1 LSELEF
7 DFGTMDE
14 SAKGRH
20 DFMVT
25 NVGEGVLEVTAG
37 ETSCGCTMSEIEK
50 SELAP
55 RESTK
60 VTITWNAEGRSGPFR
75 QTASVF
81 TSDPDHSRVTFT
93 VSGRIVQ
100 AVRVVPRE
108 LVFSQVAVGDSAE
121 GTIRLFCNLPQP
133 LEIQGLEF
141 SETEEAPYFDA
152 QIEPLSGVQL
162 ASETG
167 AQSGAQLLVTL
178 KPGLPQGPFRQK
190 ILLKTN
196 LEEASE
202 LVIPVRGTL
211 VGDISIVGVGSGWE
225 AEQSLLALGTVD
237 STDGV
242 RRQLLLITRGEDRDN
257 VVFEPVRVF
266 PSWLEVNVGKTVQVG
281 DGTVN
286 QTPVWISVPKGA
298 PSAVHLGSEQGELGE
313 VRLKTNHPRTPELRI
328 RLRFAVEGA

>member
-1 LSELEF
+1 MRITLIVLVAVLVGMGAGVGTAHLRLRSSEWNGDPIGTGEDAAVRAAADGGSGKAELSELEF

-108 LVFSQVAVGDSAE
+108 L
-121 GTIRLFCNLPQP
+121 
-133 LEIQGLEF
+133 
-141 SETEEAPYFDA
+141 
-152 QIEPLSGVQL
+152 GVQ
-162 ASETG
+162 
-167 AQSGAQLLVTL
+167 SG
-178 KPGLPQGPFRQK
+178 G
-190 ILLKTN
+190 
-196 LEEASE
+196 
-202 LVIPVRGTL
+202 RGRFGR
-211 VGDISIVGVGSGWE
+211 GDYPIVL
-225 AEQSLLALGTVD
+225 Q
-237 STDGV
+237 
-242 RRQLLLITRGEDRDN
+242 
-257 VVFEPVRVF
+257 
-266 PSWLEVNVGKTVQVG
+266 
-281 DGTVN
+281 
-286 QTPVWISVPKGA
+286 
-298 PSAVHLGSEQGELGE
+298 PSA
-313 VRLKTNHPRTPELRI
+313 T
-328 RLRFAVEGA
+328 A